1 MALQIIWNDI
11 RRERTDVIVT
21 TASRKAR
28 VGTGLDRIL
37 HEAAGP
43 GLLAARRELGA
54 IGPGKIGVTPAFGLE
69 KLTGARHV
77 IHALGPVWVDG
88 EGDFERHMLE
98 GVYFRVL
105 CKAVALKARTLS
117 LPVLSSGKFGMPM
130 PLAVDTAVSAI
141 EAFLEA
147 VPELEVKLVGVDSDF
162 RDYARAHYPAL
173 TVLRYSQKSETAY
186 RQKYKRSH
194 DDALDDP
201 DESLTTTEPQA
212 VFRRQKLEIDVK
224 GRDFTQLFRLLW
236 ARKVREERAKRKT
249 HATHQAVTSFSRL
262 EVETGISSSNL
273 KHIHCGESKTPG
285 RELVIALAVGLGLP
299 PAYAKALMSACRY
312 RFASIGRD
320 PLILDYLRS
329 GGSGIV
335 GLNPVLESAGFSP
348 LYPMGS

>member
-1 MALQIIWNDI
+1 MALKIIWNDI
-11 RRERTDVIVT
+11 RAEKTDVIVT

-28 VGTGLDRIL
+28 VGTGLDKIL

-43 GLLAARRELGA
+43 GLLAARKELGA
-54 IGPGKIGVTPAFGLE
+54 IGPGKIGVTSAFGLE
-69 KLTGARHV
+69 RLTGAKHV

-98 GVYFRVL
+98 GVYFRIL
-105 CKAVALKARTLS
+105 CKAAALKARTLS

-147 VPELEVKLVGVDSDF
+147 VPKLEVKLVGVDSDF
-162 RDYARAHYPAL
+162 KDYALERYPKYV
-173 TVLRYSQKSETAY
+173 VLRFSQKSEAAY
-186 RQKYKRSH
+186 RKAHKRSH

-201 DESLTTTEPQA
+201 DESFTTTEPQA
-212 VFRRQKLEIDVK
+212 VFRRQKLEIDVNGK
-224 GRDFTQLFRLLW
+224 DFTQLFRLFW
-236 ARKVREERAKRKT
+236 ARKTREERAKRKA
-249 HATHQAVTSFSRL
+249 HATHVPVTSFARL

-273 KHIHCGESKTPG
+273 KHFHCGESKSPG
-285 RELVIALAVGLGLP
+285 REMVISLAVGLGLP
-299 PAYAKALMSACRY
+299 PAYAKALMTTCRY

-320 PLILDYLRS
+320 PLILDYLQM
-329 GGSGIV
+329 GGSGIAE
-335 GLNPVLESAGFSP
+335 LNPILEAAGFSP

>member
-1 MALQIIWNDI
+1 MALKIIWNDI
-11 RRERTDVIVT
+11 RAEQADVIVT

-37 HEAAGP
+37 HAAAGP
-43 GLLAARRELGA
+43 GLLAARKGLGA
-54 IGPGKIGVTPAFGLE
+54 IGPGKIGVTPAFGLG
-69 KLTGARHV
+69 KLVGAKHV

-88 EGDFERHMLE
+88 EGDFERLMLE

-130 PLAVDTAVSAI
+130 ALAVDTAVSAI

-147 VPELEVKLVGVDSDF
+147 HPELDVKLVGIDSDF
-162 RDYARAHYPAL
+162 RDYALAHYPRY

-186 RQKYKRSH
+186 RQKYGRSH

-201 DESLTTTEPQA
+201 DESFTATESQA

-236 ARKVREERAKRKT
+236 ARKTREERAKRKA
-249 HATHQAVTSFSRL
+249 HSTHQPVTSFARL
-262 EVETGISSSNL
+262 EVATGISASNL
-273 KHIHCGESKTPG
+273 KHFHCGESKTPA
-285 RELVIALAVGLGLP
+285 RELVLALAVGLGLP
-299 PAYAKALMSACRY
+299 PAYAKALMATCRY
-312 RFASIGRD
+312 RFAALGRD
-320 PLILDYLRS
+320 PLILEYLEA
-329 GGSGIV
+329 GGSGIA
-335 GLNPVLESAGFSP
+335 GLNPVLEGAGFSP